1 MMFGLIL
8 ILVFFILAISLI
20 TKTIKN
26 VLKSKKYVDNIIQ
39 LIIQIFV
46 IFMLTL
52 FIILILKD
60 IYLKYVLI

>member
-1 MMFGLIL
+1 MFGLIL

-26 VLKSKKYVDNIIQ
+26 ILKSKKYVDNIIQ

>member
-1 MMFGLIL
+1 MFGLIL

-26 VLKSKKYVDNIIQ
+26 VLKSKKYIDNIIQ

>member
-1 MMFGLIL
+1 MFGLIL

>member
-26 VLKSKKYVDNIIQ
+26 VLKSKKYIDNIIQ

>member
-26 VLKSKKYVDNIIQ
+26 ILKSKKYVDNIIQ